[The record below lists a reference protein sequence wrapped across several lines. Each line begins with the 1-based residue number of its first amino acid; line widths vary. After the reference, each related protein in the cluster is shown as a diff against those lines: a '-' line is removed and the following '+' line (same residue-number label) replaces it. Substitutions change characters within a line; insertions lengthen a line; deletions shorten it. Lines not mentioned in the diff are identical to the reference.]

1 VANGNL
7 PIPVRQ
13 GTVIWGKTA
22 RVKYFKVI
30 LKIFRKC
37 FWNFFVI
44 KRYIINSTFH
54 IKAVFDG
61 FGMGS
66 TEFFFKCRL
75 TGVTLA

>member
-1 VANGNL
+1 MFFG
-7 PIPVRQ
+7 IFF
-13 GTVIWGKTA
+13 
-22 RVKYFKVI
+22 FK
-30 LKIFRKC
+30 
-37 FWNFFVI
+37 

-61 FGMGS
+61 VGMGS

>member
-1 VANGNL
+1 L
-7 PIPVRQ
+7 DFFFLR
-13 GTVIWGKTA
+13 TVIWGKTG
-22 RVKYFKVI
+22 RVKNFKVI

-37 FWNFFVI
+37 FLEFFFI
-44 KRYIINSTFH
+44 KRYIINSTYH

-66 TEFFFKCRL
+66 TDFFLKCRL

>member
-1 VANGNL
+1 MEAN
-7 PIPVRQ
+7 ISKKQKRR
-13 GTVIWGKTA
+13 TVIWGKTG
-22 RVKYFKVI
+22 RVKNFKVI

-37 FWNFFVI
+37 FLEFFFI

-54 IKAVFDG
+54 IKAVFYG